1 MSQTSPAWRA
11 VLLAG
16 GRSSRMG
23 TDKALLP
30 WGNGTLLTHMRGMLI
45 DAGAVEVVVSG
56 DRPDVGGVPD
66 ATRDTGPMGAL
77 SQLASRL
84 TDGTWIV
91 VPVDMPLLSTDLLHA
106 LRAADAACACV
117 EGHPLPMM
125 LRVDDGMRALMH
137 AMGARAGRE
146 RSLRALQQASTRR
159 ICLLRTSIGHCAT
172 ATRRKTGSHCSNRRP
187 RPAADERVGRVT
199 LM

>member
-1 MSQTSPAWRA
+1 MSQPSPAWRA

-30 WGNGTLLTHMRGMLI
+30 WGNGTLLTHMRGMLT
-45 DAGAVEVVVSG
+45 DAGAIEVIVSG

-84 TDGTWIV
+84 TDGAWII

-137 AMGARAGRE
+137 AVGARAGRE
-146 RSLRALQQASTRR
+146 RSLWALQQGVDTQHLPAECWQQALRNCNTPEEWIALQQSVIQTR
-159 ICLLRTSIGHCAT
+159 SG
-172 ATRRKTGSHCSNRRP
+172 
-187 RPAADERVGRVT
+187 
-199 LM
+199 

>member
-1 MSQTSPAWRA
+1 MSQTLPAWRA

-30 WGNGTLLTHMRGMLI
+30 WGNGTLLTHMRGMLV
-45 DAGAVEVVVSG
+45 DAGAVEVIVSG

-84 TDGTWIV
+84 TDGEWIV

-106 LRAADAACACV
+106 LLAVDAACACV
-117 EGHPLPMM
+117 EGHSMPMM
-125 LRVDDGMRALMH
+125 LRVDERMRTLMH
-137 AMGARAGRE
+137 AVGARAGRE
-146 RSLRALQQASTRR
+146 RSLRALQQGIVTQH
-159 ICLLRTSIGHCAT
+159 L
-172 ATRRKTGSHCSNRRP
+172 
-187 RPAADERVGRVT
+187 PAARWQQALCNCNTPEEWIALQQSATQARGE
-199 LM
+199 

>member
-1 MSQTSPAWRA
+1 MNRASPAWRA

-45 DAGAVEVVVSG
+45 DAGAVEVIVSG

-66 ATRDTGPMGAL
+66 ATQDTGPMGAL

-84 TDGTWIV
+84 TDGAWIV
-91 VPVDMPLLSTDLLHA
+91 VPVDMPLLSTDLLQA
-106 LRAADAACACV
+106 LLSVDAACACV

-137 AMGARAGRE
+137 AVGARAGRE
-146 RSLRALQQASTRR
+146 RSLRALQQD
-159 ICLLRTSIGHCAT
+159 IGTQHL
-172 ATRRKTGSHCSNRRP
+172 
-187 RPAADERVGRVT
+187 PAARWQQALRNCNTPEEWIALQQTVIQARSG
-199 LM
+199 

>member
-137 AMGARAGRE
+137 ATNQK
-146 RSLRALQQASTRR
+146 LQAQASTLVSR
-159 ICLLRTSIGHCAT
+159 L
-172 ATRRKTGSHCSNRRP
+172 K
-187 RPAADERVGRVT
+187 
-199 LM
+199 

>member
-1 MSQTSPAWRA
+1 MSQTLPAWRA

-30 WGNGTLLTHMRGMLI
+30 WGNGTLLTHMRGMLV
-45 DAGAVEVVVSG
+45 DAGAVEVIVSG
-56 DRPDVGGVPD
+56 DRPDMGGVPD

-84 TDGTWIV
+84 TDGEWIV

-106 LRAADAACACV
+106 LLAVDAACACV
-117 EGHPLPMM
+117 EGHALPMM
-125 LRVDDGMRALMH
+125 VRMDRDVRATMRAV
-137 AMGARAGRE
+137 GARSGRE
-146 RSLRALQQASTRR
+146 CSLRALQQGIVTQR
-159 ICLLRTSIGHCAT
+159 L
-172 ATRRKTGSHCSNRRP
+172 
-187 RPAADERVGRVT
+187 PAARWQQALCNCNTPEEWIALQQSATQARGE
-199 LM
+199 